1 MADGKI
7 AGVRALV
14 FDLDGTLVD
23 SKTDLVNSVNAML
36 RETGRA
42 ELPPTRIASYVGHGA
57 PQLLVST
64 LGPGSTETERQ
75 AALAIFLKHYNRQKL
90 DATRP
95 YPGVVEGLLALAD
108 SGTPMAVLTNKPVQ
122 LGVEILEGLQLATFF
137 RSIYGGDSFA
147 TKKPDPAGVLTV
159 LREMGVKPGDSAM
172 VGDSDVDIETARNA
186 AMLAVGVTYGFGQ
199 HDRVNCPADVY
210 IDTLEELNPLVKK

>member
-1 MADGKI
+1 MANGKI
-7 AGVRALV
+7 APVRALV

-42 ELPPTRIASYVGHGA
+42 ELPPKRITSYIGHGA
-57 PQLLVST
+57 PQLMASA
-64 LGPGSTETERQ
+64 LGPGSSETERQ
-75 AALAIFLKHYNRQKL
+75 AALAIFLQHYDRHKL
-90 DATRP
+90 EATRP

-108 SGTPMAVLTNKPVQ
+108 SGAPMAVLTNKPRQ
-122 LGVEILEGLQLATFF
+122 LGVEILEGLQLAKFF

-147 TKKPDPAGVLTV
+147 SKKPDPVGVLTM
-159 LREMGVKPGDSAM
+159 LQEMDVQPVDSAM
-172 VGDSDVDIETARNA
+172 VGDSDVDMETARNA

-199 HDRVNCPADVY
+199 HDRGNCPADVY
-210 IDTLEELNPLVKK
+210 IDTLEELNALVQK